1 MLKLINIKKDY
12 KLKDQEPVHALKGIT
27 LNFRSN
33 EFVAIL
39 GQSGCGKTTLLNITG
54 GLDHYDDGDL
64 IIKGKSTKNF
74 TESDW
79 DTYRNHSIG
88 FVFQSYN
95 LIPHQSIIKNVE
107 LALTISGV
115 SKEERTRRAKEAL
128 DLVGLQGLYKK
139 KPNQLSGGQ
148 MQRVSI
154 ARALVNNPEIV
165 LADEPT
171 GALDSETSV
180 QVMDIMK
187 DIAKNH
193 LVIMV
198 THNPE
203 LAEKY
208 ATRIVKM
215 KDGLLLDDSN
225 PYSDEEEAKEV
236 AKIVKAEEKKE
247 AAEVSKGKKKHSSMG
262 FFTAFALSLSNL
274 RSKLKRTILVAVA
287 GSIGII
293 GVSAVLAVSHGVNNF
308 IDYMQDD
315 MLSSYPIQVAEESMD
330 VTSLITGLTSEDKKN
345 AANFDITTQVG
356 MDSML
361 QYLLTKYTDFTNIKT
376 NEIDDRMVQFIKQMP
391 KEYYASMNIDYSI
404 DPTNNIFTDFKVFDD
419 AELQRMIDEGI
430 PGADTFDNNRTISIT
445 GLTQRYISSLK
456 DSAVGF
462 EKFSQFSDLFMKFM
476 KQMPGDESYIR
487 TQYDFIG
494 EGSRFPT
501 ADNEMCLVV
510 DSNQTL
516 TDLVLAQMGYYSED
530 SFLNIAKKAFEENVL
545 HEQLNKGE
553 ITPET
558 YAEEVAKLD
567 DEYPYDP
574 YYNMS
579 DLLNHEFYY
588 FPHKTVFTK
597 EEQHFVTHKQ
607 ITLNLS
613 GDTPSGGKYYLAL
626 NYSPENDALLGNSI
640 EVDSSGVATFDNV
653 GAMRLSRST
662 TEDVSE
668 LDGIWALLSL
678 NDYYSI
684 SGKKMEDLTPE
695 DLSKIKR
702 LTVATLPNTSTD
714 KTVDFEIDS
723 SNCNLVK
730 MWPFYPVEVV
740 ANFNAG
746 KITEVDPDTPDY
758 WYNAYLSDDMINNYD
773 STTYN
778 GVKMKVVGILKPK
791 SQVMFGSLKR
801 GVYYSKAFAEKYMVD
816 AAAATASSATDKHAI
831 FTDYEEHIVQERFKE
846 STFNVYVKYDY
857 RPDPT
862 TANPFGE
869 KDTFAS
875 ALNTNLAKE
884 LSNIFFS
891 FLGQNSDLDVEKEHL
906 RALSGYKIVE
916 TEVEV
921 PDPEDPS
928 KTITEVDYSL
938 DDLPLSISI
947 YPVDFKG
954 KNNVTNYLELWNSD
968 QTLDIEGFPPVE
980 AKDRTTLFYTDTI
993 SMIINLINTL
1003 VTAVSIALIA
1013 FTSLSLVVSCF
1024 MIAVITYISVM
1035 ERVKEIGVIRSLGGR
1050 KKDVSRLFIAE
1061 NLITGF
1067 ASGALGIIV
1076 TYLLQIIINAIVSPF
1091 GVTNIASLPF
1101 LWALLMIGLSIF
1113 LSVVSGLIPSFSAS
1127 KQDPVVALRTE

>member
-1 MLKLINIKKDY
+1 MLELINIKKDY
-12 KLKDQEPVHALKGIT
+12 KLKDQEPVHALKGIS
-27 LNFRSN
+27 LNFRSH

-54 GLDHYDDGDL
+54 GLDHYDEGDL
-64 IIKGKSTKNF
+64 IIKGRSTKNF

-115 SKEERTRRAKEAL
+115 GKEERTRRAKEAL
-128 DLVGLQGLYKK
+128 DLVGLAGLYKK

-171 GALDSETSV
+171 GALDSETSL

-187 DIAKNH
+187 DIAKDH

-215 KDGLLLDDSN
+215 KDGLILDDSN
-225 PYSDEEEAKEV
+225 PYDGKDEVAEVVEEAPV
-236 AKIVKAEEKKE
+236 VN
-247 AAEVSKGKKKHSSMG
+247 KGKKKHSSMG
-262 FFTAFALSLSNL
+262 FFTAFGLSLSNL
-274 RSKLKRTILVAVA
+274 RSKLRRTVLVAIA

-330 VTSLITGLTSEDKKN
+330 MTSLITGLTSEQKN
-345 AANFDITTQVG
+345 DLANRFDVKTQVG

-376 NEIDDRMVQFIKQMP
+376 NEIDHRMVQFIKQMP
-391 KEYYASMNIDYSI
+391 ESYYASMNFDYSI
-404 DPTNNIFTDFKVFDD
+404 DPTNNIFTEFKVFDD
-419 AELQRMIDEGI
+419 KTLEEMKEKGI
-430 PGADTFDNNRTISIT
+430 EPPAGFKNEKTISIT

-456 DSAVGF
+456 KSVVSF

-476 KQMPGDESYIR
+476 KQMPGDEKYIR

-510 DSNQTL
+510 DGKQTL
-516 TDLVLAQMGYYSED
+516 TDLILAQMGYYSED
-530 SFLNIAKKAFEENVL
+530 SFLNIAKKAFTENEL
-545 HEQLNKGE
+545 HEQYNKGE
-553 ITPET
+553 ITK
-558 YAEEVAKLD
+558 EEYDQRVKDLD
-567 DEYPYDP
+567 NEYPYDP

-588 FPHKTVFTK
+588 FPHKTLFTK
-597 EEQHFVTHKQ
+597 ESQTFVSHKQ
-607 ITLNLS
+607 ISMNLS
-613 GDTPSGGKYYLAL
+613 GYTVDSDGNPDGGKYYLAL
-626 NYSPENDALLGNSI
+626 SYTPESDSLLGNAI
-640 EVDSSGVATFDNV
+640 QVDDQGNPTFNTIYGQRVSPKPTDTN
-653 GAMRLSRST
+653 
-662 TEDVSE
+662 VSE
-668 LDGIWALLSL
+668 LTGTWMIMP
-678 NDYYSI
+678 I
-684 SGKKMEDLTPE
+684 SGIYSMSDIDLTKA
-695 DLSKIKR
+695 LM
-702 LTVATLPNTSTD
+702 LTVQSSGKTVDPDNERVVYFNSAASLVKVIGFSPVATL
-714 KTVDFEIDS
+714 DS
-723 SNCNLVK
+723 
-730 MWPFYPVEVV
+730 
-740 ANFNAG
+740 G
-746 KITEVDPDTPDY
+746 KITEVEPLTPDY
-758 WYNAYLSDDMINNYD
+758 WYNAYLTDDMKEHYD
-773 STTYN
+773 SDTYK

-791 SQVMFGSLKR
+791 SEVMFGSLKR
-801 GVYYSKAFAEKYMVD
+801 GAYYSKAFAEKYMDD
-816 AAAATASSATDKHAI
+816 ATKAVSTGEGDKHAI
-831 FTDYEEHIVQERFKE
+831 FSDYQEHITEKRFNT
-846 STFNVYVKYDY
+846 STFNLYVTYDY

-862 TANPFGE
+862 DAHPFE
-869 KDTFAS
+869 EEEAYAS
-875 ALNTNLAKE
+875 ALNTSLEKE
-884 LSNIFFS
+884 LTNIFFS
-891 FLGQNSDLDVEKEHL
+891 FLGGGNDLDVEKEHL

-916 TEVEV
+916 TEDTRPGHSGETV
-921 PDPEDPS
+921 
-928 KTITEVDYSL
+928 YSL
-938 DDLPLSISI
+938 DDVPLSISI
-947 YPVDFKG
+947 YPVDFEG
-954 KNNVTNYLELWNSD
+954 KDKVTNYLDLWNSD
-968 QTLDIEGFPPVE
+968 QTLDIEGFPPVTPE
-980 AKDRTTLFYTDTI
+980 SRTELFYTDTI
-993 SMIINLINTL
+993 SLIVDLISTL
-1003 VTAVSIALIA
+1003 VTAISIALIA

-1035 ERVKEIGVIRSLGGR
+1035 ERVKEIGVIRSMGGR

-1067 ASGALGIIV
+1067 ASGALGIVV
-1076 TYLLQIIINAIVSPF
+1076 TYILQIIINAIVSPF
-1091 GVTNIASLPF
+1091 GVSNIASLPF

>member
-54 GLDHYDDGDL
+54 GLDHYDEGDL

-107 LALTISGV
+107 LALTISGI

-187 DIAKNH
+187 NIAKNH

-236 AKIVKAEEKKE
+236 AKIVKLEEKKE

-391 KEYYASMNIDYSI
+391 KQYYASMNIDYSI

-419 AELQRMIDEGI
+419 EKMQKMIDEGV
-430 PGADTFDNNRTISIT
+430 PGAATFDNNRTISIT
-445 GLTQRYISSLK
+445 GITQRYISSLN

-462 EKFSQFSDLFMKFM
+462 EKFKQFSDLFMKFM

-530 SFLNIAKKAFEENVL
+530 SFLNIAKKAFSENEL

-553 ITPET
+553 ITQQE
-558 YAEEVAKLD
+558 YDEAVAQLD
-567 DEYPYDP
+567 IDYPYDP
-574 YYNMS
+574 YYNMA
-579 DLLNHEFYY
+579 DLLNHDFYY

-613 GDTPSGGKYYLAL
+613 GNTYTDGSPDGGKYYLAL
-626 NYSPENDALLGNSI
+626 NYSPENDYLIGNSI
-640 EVDSSGVATFDNV
+640 VVDSSGVPTFDNV

-668 LDGIWALLSL
+668 LDGTWAMA
-678 NDYYSI
+678 SI
-684 SGKKMEDLTPE
+684 SDFYSMSGGYTAEDLA
-695 DLSKIKR
+695 KIK
-702 LTVATLPNTSTD
+702 LLNVATLPNTSTD
-714 KTVDFEIDS
+714 KTVDFLIDS
-723 SNCNLVK
+723 SNCRLMTMSFPMK
-730 MWPFYPVEVV
+730 LIASFDG
-740 ANFNAG
+740 G

-758 WYNAYLSDDMINNYD
+758 WYNAYLTDDMINNYD

-816 AAAATASSATDKHAI
+816 AAAATATSATDKHAI
-831 FTDYEEHIVQERFKE
+831 FTDYEEHITQKKFKE

-862 TANPFGE
+862 TAHPFDE
-869 KDTFAS
+869 KDAFAS
-875 ALNTNLAKE
+875 ALNTNLTKE
-884 LSNIFFS
+884 LTNIFFS

-954 KNNVTNYLELWNSD
+954 KNNVTNYLEIWNSD
-968 QTLDIEGFPPVE
+968 QTLDIEGFPPVPPE
-980 AKDRTTLFYTDTI
+980 ERSTLFYTDTI
-993 SMIINLINTL
+993 SMIVDLINTL

-1013 FTSLSLVVSCF
+1013 FTSLSLLVSCF